1 MKKVLLLLVA
11 ILFLGLASVY
21 AQSSNEPI
29 VIDKTFLG
37 HNYYYGDTNITS
49 VSAMKAI
56 VSNDELALDEVKKAS
71 VASAVSSVL
80 AYAGGFAIGWEISQL
95 FFGKFN
101 PYVLGGGLGAA
112 AIGLGLSALADSHL
126 NKGATIYNENLG
138 VTSYGNKVELDFG
151 LMPGGVGL
159 TLSF

>member
-37 HNYYYGDTNITS
+37 HNYYHGDVKITS
-49 VSAMKAI
+49 VNNMKAI
-56 VSNDELALDEVKKAS
+56 VSNDALALSEVKKAS
-71 VASAVSSVL
+71 VASGFSYVFSF
-80 AYAGGFAIGWEISQL
+80 AGGFAMGWEIGNL
-95 FFGKFN
+95 LYGKFN
-101 PYVLGGGLGAA
+101 PYVFWGGLGAA
-112 AIGLGLSALADSHL
+112 VIGIGLSALADSHL